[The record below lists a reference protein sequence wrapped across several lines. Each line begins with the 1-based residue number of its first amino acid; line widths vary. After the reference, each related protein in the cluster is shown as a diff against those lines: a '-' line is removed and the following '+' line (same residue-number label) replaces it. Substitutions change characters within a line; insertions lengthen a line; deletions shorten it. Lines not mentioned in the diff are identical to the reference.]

1 MTAARKIRA
10 AVVGASGYAGSEL
23 TRFLLAHPAVELTHL
38 YVSAASSDAGR
49 AIAEIDGRLFGRT
62 QLVLE
67 PMTDPAAAAQG
78 LDAVFL
84 ATEHIV
90 SAALAPIFAAQGAVV
105 FDLSGAYRL
114 PNASD
119 YPKFY
124 GFEHEHPELL
134 DRAVLPLGNLST
146 AASFA
151 QPGSFLFPGA
161 IQRHRSS
168 RLSP

>member
-78 LDAVFL
+78 LDA
-84 ATEHIV
+84 AQTPGD
-90 SAALAPIFAAQGAVV
+90 APSPGTPAGARV
-105 FDLSGAYRL
+105 
-114 PNASD
+114 
-119 YPKFY
+119 
-124 GFEHEHPELL
+124 
-134 DRAVLPLGNLST
+134 NLT
-146 AASFA
+146 
-151 QPGSFLFPGA
+151 G
-161 IQRHRSS
+161 
-168 RLSP
+168 

>member
-78 LDAVFL
+78 LDA
-84 ATEHIV
+84 
-90 SAALAPIFAAQGAVV
+90 
-105 FDLSGAYRL
+105 LSFWL
-114 PNASD
+114 PNT
-119 YPKFY
+119 
-124 GFEHEHPELL
+124 L
-134 DRAVLPLGNLST
+134 
-146 AASFA
+146 
-151 QPGSFLFPGA
+151 
-161 IQRHRSS
+161 
-168 RLSP
+168 

>member
-84 ATEHIV
+84 ATERPWRRYLLLKAQWSLIFPV
-90 SAALAPIFAAQGAVV
+90 PIDCRMHRIIRSFMG
-105 FDLSGAYRL
+105 LSMSILNCLIGR
-114 PNASD
+114 
-119 YPKFY
+119 FM
-124 GFEHEHPELL
+124 
-134 DRAVLPLGNLST
+134 PLGNLST

>member
-78 LDAVFL
+78 LMLSFL

-105 FDLSGAYRL
+105 LIFPGPIDCRMHRIIRSFMGLSMSILNCLSRR
-114 PNASD
+114 
-119 YPKFY
+119 FM
-124 GFEHEHPELL
+124 
-134 DRAVLPLGNLST
+134 PLGNLST

-151 QPGSFLFPGA
+151 QPGSFLF
-161 IQRHRSS
+161 QV
-168 RLSP
+168 LSNGIAARA

>member
-105 FDLSGAYRL
+105 FDLSTAECIGL
-114 PNASD
+114 S
-119 YPKFY
+119 
-124 GFEHEHPELL
+124 E
-134 DRAVLPLGNLST
+134 VLWV
-146 AASFA
+146 
-151 QPGSFLFPGA
+151 
-161 IQRHRSS
+161 
-168 RLSP
+168 

>member
-78 LDAVFL
+78 F
-84 ATEHIV
+84 
-90 SAALAPIFAAQGAVV
+90 G
-105 FDLSGAYRL
+105 YRTHCEC
-114 PNASD
+114 
-119 YPKFY
+119 
-124 GFEHEHPELL
+124 G
-134 DRAVLPLGNLST
+134 
-146 AASFA
+146 
-151 QPGSFLFPGA
+151 PGA
-161 IQRHRSS
+161 DICCSRRSG
-168 RLSP
+168 L